1 MFHNLLLAGL
11 GELAALELILIAG
24 TNFGGVTAGSVHEP
38 GTPVLLFTLTL
49 RSTSTTFRFVSFRF
63 VSFRGERGKD
73 KEGER
78 ERERERERNNKNK
91 YKCSVSP
98 WVIRE
103 SGFHQKQKTKLKE

>member
-63 VSFRGERGKD
+63 GEREGRIR
-73 KEGER
+73 KERERDR
-78 ERERERERNNKNK
+78 ERERGI
-91 YKCSVSP
+91 
-98 WVIRE
+98 IRT
-103 SGFHQKQKTKLKE
+103 SISAAYLLG

>member
-49 RSTSTTFRFVSFRF
+49 RSTSTTFRFVSFR
-63 VSFRGERGKD
+63 GERGKD

-78 ERERERERNNKNK
+78 ERERER
-91 YKCSVSP
+91 VS
-98 WVIRE
+98 
-103 SGFHQKQKTKLKE
+103 K